1 MSYKI
6 AGIDVHKKVL
16 MVVVV
21 DASTPEEKPE
31 RRRFAT
37 MPSDL
42 RRLSTWLREQGV
54 EEAVME
60 STAQYWR
67 SVWLELEPYMRLHLA
82 QAFSNRA
89 PRGRKHDFKD
99 AERLVRRLIAN
110 ELILSFVP
118 DGEQRTWRN
127 MTRMKTQ
134 LTRDR
139 VRLQNQ
145 MECLLEEMRIKLSIV
160 VSDLLGASGLRIL
173 RALAEGETDPKKLAS
188 LGDDRLKCTE
198 EQLVDALTGRP
209 QPMHREMLAL
219 QLERLQLIDTQIA
232 KLNGMIAQAMKPH
245 QEAVIR
251 LAEVPGF
258 GVDSAQQVIAEVGVQ
273 ASTFPSAAEL
283 TSWVGTCPGK
293 EESAEEN
300 HSSRSAKGNKY
311 LRRVLN
317 QAAHA
322 AVKKKGSYF
331 QAVFRRLLPRLG
343 YKSAI
348 WAIAHRL
355 CRVVWK
361 ILHEGVRFIEQGS
374 EPDPKAEKQRARILA
389 RALRKLG
396 YHVAITPINPA
407 VAETECKCSGSDF
420 RGSVKK
426 SVISTNCADRAELQR
441 TECNPMTSLFLP

>member
-1 MSYKI
+1 VRSAASTQEEAMKI

-21 DASTPEEKPE
+21 DAKAPEAKPA
-31 RRRFAT
+31 RRRFTT
-37 MPSDL
+37 MPSEL
-42 RRLSTWLREQGV
+42 HRLLIWLREQEV
-54 EEAVME
+54 EESVME

-99 AERLVRRLIAN
+99 AERLVRRKIAN

-118 DGEQRTWRN
+118 NGEQRIWRS
-127 MTRMKTQ
+127 MTRMKVQ

-173 RALAEGETDPKKLAS
+173 WALSQGENDPRKLAQ
-188 LGDDRLKCTE
+188 LGDGRLRCTE
-198 EQLVDALTGRP
+198 EQLVDALRGTV

-219 QLERLQLIDTQIA
+219 QLQRLQLINEQMAQLDR
-232 KLNGMIAQAMKPH
+232 MIAQAMKPH
-245 QEAVIR
+245 QDAVMR
-251 LAEVPGF
+251 LAEVPGL
-258 GVDSAQQVIAEVGVQ
+258 GVDSAQQIIAEVGAR
-273 ASTFPSAAEL
+273 ASTFSSAAEL

-293 EESAEEN
+293 EESAEQN

-322 AVKKKGSYF
+322 AAAKKGSHF
-331 QAVFRRLLPRLG
+331 QVVFRRLLPRLG
-343 YKSAI
+343 YQSAI
-348 WAIAHRL
+348 WAVAHRL

-361 ILHEGVRFIEQGS
+361 ILHDGVRFIEQGR
-374 EPDPKAEKQRARILA
+374 EPDPRAKKQRAQMLA

-396 YHVAITPINPA
+396 YQVIITPLNQITAPN
-407 VAETECKCSGSDF
+407 G
-420 RGSVKK
+420 
-426 SVISTNCADRAELQR
+426 I
-441 TECNPMTSLFLP
+441 

>member
-21 DASTPEEKPE
+21 DAGMSEEKPE

-37 MPSDL
+37 MPSEL

-67 SVWLELEPYMRLHLA
+67 SVWLELEPYMRLQLA

-118 DGEQRTWRN
+118 DEEQRTWRN
-127 MTRMKTQ
+127 LTRMKTQ

-139 VRLQNQ
+139 VRLQSQ
-145 MECLLEEMRIKLSIV
+145 MECLLEEMRIKLSLV
-160 VSDLLGASGLRIL
+160 VSDLLGVSGLRIL
-173 RALAEGETDPKKLAS
+173 RALAEGETDPRRLAL
-188 LGDDRLKCTE
+188 LGDDRLRCSE

-209 QPMHREMLAL
+209 RPMHREMLAL
-219 QLERLQLIDTQIA
+219 QLERLQLIDRQIE
-232 KLNGMIAQAMKPH
+232 KLNGLIAQAMKPH
-245 QEAVIR
+245 QETVIR
-251 LAEVPGF
+251 LAEVPGL

-273 ASTFPSAAEL
+273 ASTFPSAAQL

-293 EESAEEN
+293 DESAEVN

-311 LRRVLN
+311 LRRILN

-322 AVKKKGSYF
+322 AVKKKGSHF

-355 CRVVWK
+355 CRVIWK
-361 ILHEGVRFIEQGS
+361 ILHEGMRFIEQGTES
-374 EPDPKAEKQRARILA
+374 DPKVREHRARNLA

-396 YHVAITPINPA
+396 YDVALTPIHSA
-407 VAETECKCSGSDF
+407 VAAKAVQT
-420 RGSVKK
+420 
-426 SVISTNCADRAELQR
+426 
-441 TECNPMTSLFLP
+441 

>member
-1 MSYKI
+1 MKI

-16 MVVVV
+16 MVVVI

-31 RRRFAT
+31 RRRFTTLA
-37 MPSDL
+37 SDL
-42 RRLSTWLREQGV
+42 RRLTSWLREQGV
-54 EEAVME
+54 QEAVME

-67 SVWLELEPYMRLHLA
+67 SVWLELEPHMLLHLA
-82 QAFSNRA
+82 HAFSNRA
-89 PRGRKHDFKD
+89 PRGRKHDFRD
-99 AERLVRRLIAN
+99 AERLVRRLIAD

-118 DGEQRTWRN
+118 KGEQRIWRSL
-127 MTRMKTQ
+127 TRMKTQ
-134 LTRDR
+134 LRRDR

-145 MECLLEEMRIKLSIV
+145 IECLLEEVRIKLSSV

-173 RALAEGETDPKKLAS
+173 RALAAGETEPRQLVA

-198 EQLVDALTGRP
+198 EQLVDAVTGSL

-232 KLNGMIAQAMKPH
+232 KLNNLIAQAMKPH
-245 QEAVIR
+245 QEAVMR
-251 LAEVPGF
+251 LAEVPGL
-258 GVDSAQQVIAEVGVQ
+258 GVDSAQQIIAEVGVE
-273 ASTFPSAAEL
+273 ASTFSSAAEL

-293 EESAEEN
+293 DESAEEN
-300 HSSRSAKGNKY
+300 RNSRSAKGNKY

-322 AVKKKGSYF
+322 AVKKKGSHF

-343 YKSAI
+343 YQATI

-361 ILHEGVRFIEQGS
+361 ILHERVQFIEQGS
-374 EPDPKAEKQRARILA
+374 EPNPRLRNKRARMLA
-389 RALRKLG
+389 RELRRLG
-396 YHVAITPINPA
+396 YDIAITSRNAATQHGMP
-407 VAETECKCSGSDF
+407 V
-420 RGSVKK
+420 
-426 SVISTNCADRAELQR
+426 
-441 TECNPMTSLFLP
+441 

>member
-1 MSYKI
+1 MKM
-6 AGIDVHKKVL
+6 AGIEVHKKVW

-21 DASTPEEKPE
+21 DASVPEEKPVG
-31 RRRFAT
+31 RRFVT
-37 MPSDL
+37 LPSEL
-42 RRLSTWLREQGV
+42 QRFRIWLQEQGV

-67 SVWLELEPYMRLHLA
+67 SVWLELEPHMSLHLA

-99 AERLVRRLIAN
+99 AERLVRRLMAD

-118 DGEQRTWRN
+118 KGEQRIWRSL
-127 MTRMKTQ
+127 TRMKVQ

-160 VSDLLGASGLRIL
+160 VSNLLGASGLRIL
-173 RALAEGETDPKKLAS
+173 HALAQGETDPKRLAE
-188 LGDDRLKCTE
+188 LGDERLHCTQ
-198 EQLVDALTGRP
+198 EQLVDALTGRV
-209 QPMHREMLAL
+209 QPMHRGMLAL
-219 QLERLQLIDTQIA
+219 QLQRLQLIDQQMTQ
-232 KLNGMIAQAMKPH
+232 LNSMIAQAMKSH
-245 QEAVIR
+245 QDAVIR
-251 LAEVPGF
+251 LAEVPGL
-258 GVDSAQQVIAEVGVQ
+258 GVDSAQQIIAEVGAQ
-273 ASTFPSAAEL
+273 ASTFSSAAEL
-283 TSWVGTCPGK
+283 TAWVGTCPGK
-293 EESAEEN
+293 EESAEQN

-322 AVKKKGSYF
+322 AVAKKGSYF
-331 QAVFRRLLPRLG
+331 QVVFRRLMPRLG

-361 ILHEGVRFIEQGS
+361 ILHEGCDISSKAAKWVPGKRNNVPRCWR
-374 EPDPKAEKQRARILA
+374 EPFVSSAMR
-389 RALRKLG
+389 
-396 YHVAITPINPA
+396 
-407 VAETECKCSGSDF
+407 
-420 RGSVKK
+420 
-426 SVISTNCADRAELQR
+426 
-441 TECNPMTSLFLP
+441 